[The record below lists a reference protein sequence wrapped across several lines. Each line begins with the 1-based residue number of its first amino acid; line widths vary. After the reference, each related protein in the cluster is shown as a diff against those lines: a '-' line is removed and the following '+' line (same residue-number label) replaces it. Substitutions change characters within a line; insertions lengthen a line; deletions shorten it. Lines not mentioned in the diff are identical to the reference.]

1 MSKRIIFLFI
11 PLWMMFIM
19 ACRKTETIPEGRRG
33 ALISFSEEK
42 TLRKDEV
49 IARITEL
56 DGASVAR
63 YDVRYHAIR
72 YRTLYEGKSIE
83 SQGLLILPENRDTVR
98 LLAYFHGT
106 ELPLKQAGIDGK
118 TPSLYNGSTEDY
130 RDVRNM
136 GLAWASAGYT
146 VFIPDYIGY
155 GITLGKDH
163 PYMYYPEMFVSNIDG
178 LLAVKDFLAQ
188 QGLPYN
194 NRLFLAGW
202 SQGGGAAL
210 SAQRYIEA
218 DYTDVFEVAASS
230 SLAGPHHFYRF
241 VEEIFARRSEESDIL
256 PIISWGIYAINKFS
270 GLKRPADQLFSY
282 PVFDQ
287 YSAMLVPGKKP
298 DEVFNRLFLANF
310 LNGKDTRLRDILLD
324 NTMSAGWK
332 PAGKVFLHHGD
343 ADNIVPYYNATDTR
357 DGLTAAGGDV
367 YLYTYPG
374 GKHDTELGNFIRRT
388 LADFDKL

>member
-1 MSKRIIFLFI
+1 MSKRILYLFI
-11 PLWMMFIM
+11 PLWMVFMV
-19 ACRKTETIPEGRRG
+19 ACKKAETIPEGPRG
-33 ALISFSEEK
+33 ALIEFSEGK
-42 TLRKDEV
+42 TLSKEEI

-72 YRTLYEGKSIE
+72 YRTMYEGRSIE
-83 SQGLLILPENRDTVR
+83 TQGLLILPENGNTIR

-106 ELPLKQAGIDGK
+106 ELPLKQAGIDEK
-118 TPSLYNGSTEDY
+118 TPSLYNGSTKDY

-136 GLAWASAGYT
+136 GLAWAAAGYA
-146 VFIPDYIGY
+146 VFMPDYIGY

-163 PYMYYPEMFVSNIDG
+163 PYMYFPEMFVSNIDG
-178 LLAVKDFLAQ
+178 LLAVKAFLKQ
-188 QGLPYN
+188 QGLPYD

-210 SAQRYIEA
+210 SAHRYIEA
-218 DYTDVFEVAASS
+218 DYADAFEVVASS
-230 SLAGPHHFYRF
+230 SLSGPHHFDRF

-270 GLKRPADQLFSY
+270 GLKRPTDQLFSY

-287 YSAMLVPGKKP
+287 YSAMLTPGKKP
-298 DEVFNRLFLANF
+298 DEVFSRVFLSDF
-310 LNGKDTRLRDILLD
+310 LNGKDVRLRDVLRD
-324 NTMSAGWK
+324 NTMSTGWR
-332 PAGKVFLHHGD
+332 PVGKVFLHHGD
-343 ADNIVPYYNATDTR
+343 ADNVVPYFNATDTR
-357 DGLTAAGGDV
+357 DGLSAAGGEV

-374 GKHDTELGNFIRRT
+374 GKHDTELGNYIRHT